1 MSLLTAY
8 WRFRADEVRVIAD
21 EMKGAKNK
29 LLLAGIAEDFERIA
43 QLFENGSL
51 KLQRSQLGQTD
62 KDEAVEVVFHAA
74 PFRRRHSRH
83 AHS

>member
-29 LLLAGIAEDFERIA
+29 LLLAGIAEDLERIA
-43 QLFENGSL
+43 KLFENGSL

-62 KDEAVEVVFHAA
+62 QDAKAVEVVFHA
-74 PFRRRHSRH
+74 PFRLRHSRH